1 MYQVSEYYLFIMVD
15 RGCKLNQKLLL
26 LRKRKKEVEKVGNDT

>member
-26 LRKRKKEVEKVGNDT
+26 RKRSKEVEKVGNDT